1 MLDDSFDLEFNESY
15 VIECAR
21 IAVYDIVSPQC
32 PMWTEINVATR
43 LLQYLSFPM

>member
-21 IAVYDIVSPQC
+21 IALYAIVSPPC
-32 PMWTEINVATR
+32 PMWTGINLATW